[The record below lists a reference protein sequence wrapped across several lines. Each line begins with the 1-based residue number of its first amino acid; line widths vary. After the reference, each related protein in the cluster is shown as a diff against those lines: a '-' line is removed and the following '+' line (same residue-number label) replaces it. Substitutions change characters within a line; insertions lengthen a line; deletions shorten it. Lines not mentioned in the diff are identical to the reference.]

1 MAEEPNISRAVR
13 RAFAVP
19 DATVQSWR
27 LLNLLADDVR
37 LRGGQVLLR
46 HSVLSVRV
54 EGGRVTALTVL
65 GPSGQTAIGV
75 DAVVNAAGSW
85 SGQVARLF
93 GDDVELELTKGP
105 IIVFAH
111 HMVGRVE

>member
-27 LLNLLADDVR
+27 LLNLVADDVR
-37 LRGGQVLLR
+37 LRGCQVLLR

-54 EGGRVTALTVL
+54 EGGRVTSWTVL
-65 GPSGQTAIGV
+65 GPSGQTEIGV
-75 DAVVNAAGSW
+75 DAVVNDAGSG
-85 SGQVARLF
+85 SG
-93 GDDVELELTKGP
+93 EEE
-105 IIVFAH
+105 
-111 HMVGRVE
+111 GRGSGRERGGLSGESVWGAG